1 MLARVG
7 LKMKSLWKK
16 YDTSL
21 IAVLVCAV
29 FITVTA
35 FFNIWLAVAELLLF
49 GVLIWA
55 KVSYSKNVKQKLL
68 YNVQTVAETLDF
80 EQGKAFEK
88 LKVACA
94 FAEEDGTVIWLNES
108 FVNTF
113 CIDKNT
119 PLVSL
124 KELLKKESLTKVF
137 EGKGFRVK
145 VDNQCFAVYSSL
157 INLEDTNAY
166 LLYFFD
172 ETKLRLT
179 EKEYYE
185 SRPSIMLSVIDNANE
200 IYQNFKES
208 DCAAVFSKLEQMIDD
223 WASGYGGLCR
233 KFSNARMMIIVEER
247 GLQRMIAD
255 NFSILEKIRNL
266 TYEGKPT
273 EVTLSIGVGKEQS
286 LNDANNSARQALDM
300 AQSRGGDQVAIKHE
314 AQYKFYGGVSAGFE
328 KKNKVRT
335 RLIAKT
341 IAGIIKDS
349 DNVLIM
355 GHRFSDF
362 DSFGSAVGV
371 YSIVRHFGVPAS
383 VVVDQKT
390 SLAKPLITRFE
401 EEKYPDMLIPPE
413 KAPEK
418 VGENTLVVVVD
429 THKQAFTECP
439 ALIDKASKIMV
450 IDHHRKSV
458 GFIENTVVFYH
469 MPNSSSASE
478 MVTELAEYVD
488 SKPVIDSLVAQA
500 LFAGIMLDT
509 RNFVIRSGVRTF
521 EAAAY
526 LKSRSANTVEAKK
539 LFSNDMAIFRLRNNV
554 IDSAERYREICA
566 VSVADIES
574 AEIRL
579 VTSQAADEMLNI
591 EGIKASFVLYKNGD
605 EIDIS
610 ARSFGEVNVQLIM
623 ENLGGGG
630 HQAMSACQLKGVDFK
645 TAREK
650 LNKAID
656 KYIEKYMEP
665 DSES

>member
-623 ENLGGGG
+623 ETLGGGG